1 MALSERLL
9 GLAEVSLGTAVLLL
23 TGCDKRAAK
32 PDPTK
37 GAVSGIVIC
46 ADTGKPARFAT
57 VALTPVPAKHAE
69 PSDEPP
75 LSPMASIDTGLDG
88 RFRMEA
94 IPAGEYYAFATLDG
108 YLDPERGID
117 FGKVTAKATTSEQE
131 QDAIQQW
138 KEQLV
143 EVKVAVRRVSEISI
157 ELHRAAEIEGMVSY
171 DDGSPAIGMHFQ
183 LFRKNAKKEWSLV
196 GLPLLSSWTIDATSD
211 SHGHY
216 VVDDLEP
223 GEYIVCAM
231 MPIDSEEVAPHVC
244 LGNTVRRKDATTLK
258 VSDAEIA
265 RGADIVIPLSGMHT
279 VAGRVEAAADG
290 HAPSQ
295 ATVSLLYADDH
306 EPARKIAMD
315 KDGSFS
321 FEYVG
326 EDNYILRVSDAEDAA
341 EDSGSSDPGDAGSKN
356 GTPQMARHYL
366 NKEIPIHVQSDVN
379 DVDVPLTDKAAAKS
393 Q

>member
-1 MALSERLL
+1 MMLL
-9 GLAEVSLGTAVLLL
+9 A
-23 TGCDKRAAK
+23 GCDKHGSK

-37 GAVSGIVIC
+37 GVVTGIVIC
-46 ADTGKPARFAT
+46 GDTGKPARFAQ
-57 VALTPVPAKHAE
+57 VSLTPVPVKHADL
-69 PSDEPP
+69 SDAPP
-75 LSPMASIDTGLDG
+75 LAPVALISTGLDG

-94 IPAGEYYAFATLDG
+94 IPPGDYYAFGTLDG

-117 FGKVTAKATTSEQE
+117 FGKVTAKGTTSEQE
-131 QDAIQQW
+131 QDAIEQW
-138 KEQLV
+138 KDQLV

-157 ELHRAAEIEGMVSY
+157 ELHRAAAIEGAVSY

-216 VVDDLEP
+216 AVDDLEP
-223 GEYIVCAM
+223 GEYIVCTM
-231 MPIDSEEVAPHVC
+231 MPIDSEDVAPRVC
-244 LGNTVRRKDATTLK
+244 LGNVFRRKNASTVK
-258 VSDAEIA
+258 VSDGETIH
-265 RGADIVIPLSGMHT
+265 GIDIVIPISGLHT
-279 VAGRVEAAADG
+279 VSGHVEAAADG

-295 ATVSLLYADDH
+295 ATVTLLYADDR

-321 FEYVG
+321 FEYVP
-326 EDNYILRVSDAEDAA
+326 EESYILRVSDAEDTGD
-341 EDSGSSDPGDAGSKN
+341 DSGGSDQGDTQAKN
-356 GTPQMARHYL
+356 AAPPVVRHYL
-366 NKEIPIHVQSDVN
+366 AKEVPIRVQSDMS
-379 DVDVPLTDKAAAKS
+379 DIDVPLTDAAAARP

>member
-1 MALSERLL
+1 MRSQRLW
-9 GLAEVSLGTAVLLL
+9 GFAAISLGTAISLLA
-23 TGCDKRAAK
+23 GCDKRAAK

-57 VALTPVPAKHAE
+57 VDLTPVPVKHADL
-69 PSDEPP
+69 SDQPP
-75 LSPMASIDTGLDG
+75 LSPVAAIDTGLDG

-94 IPAGEYYAFATLDG
+94 IPAGDYYAFATLDG

-117 FGKVTAKATTSEQE
+117 FGQVTAKGTTSEQE
-131 QDAIQQW
+131 QDAIEQW
-138 KEQLV
+138 KDQLV
-143 EVKVAVRRVSEISI
+143 EVKVAVRRVSEITI
-157 ELHRAAEIEGMVSY
+157 ALHRAAGIEGTVSY

-183 LFRKNAKKEWSLV
+183 LFRKNAKKEWRLV
-196 GLPLLSSWTIDATSD
+196 GLPLLSSWTIDTTSD

-216 VVDDLEP
+216 AVDDLEP

-231 MPIDSEEVAPHVC
+231 MPVDSEDVAPHVC
-244 LGNTVRRKDATTLK
+244 LGNTVRRKDAATVK
-258 VSDAEIA
+258 VSDAETA

-290 HAPSQ
+290 HPPSQ

-306 EPARKIAMD
+306 EPARKMAMD

-321 FEYVG
+321 FEYVA
-326 EDNYILRVSDAEDAA
+326 EDNYILRVSDAEDAP
-341 EDSGSSDPGDAGSKN
+341 EDSGGSDPGDAGSKSE
-356 GTPQMARHYL
+356 TAQIARHYL
-366 NKEIPIHVQSDVN
+366 NKDIPLHLQSDMN
-379 DVDVPLTDKAAAKS
+379 DIDVPLTDKAAAKA

>member
-1 MALSERLL
+1 MACSERLW
-9 GLAEVSLGTAVLLL
+9 GFAGALLL
-23 TGCDKRAAK
+23 PAISLLAGCDKRAAK

-57 VALTPVPAKHAE
+57 VDLTPVPVKHADL
-69 PSDEPP
+69 SDQPP
-75 LSPMASIDTGLDG
+75 LAPVAAIDTGLDG

-94 IPAGEYYAFATLDG
+94 IPAGDYYAFATLDG

-117 FGKVTAKATTSEQE
+117 FGKVTAKGTTSEQE
-131 QDAIQQW
+131 QDAIEQW
-138 KEQLV
+138 KDQLV
-143 EVKVAVRRVSEISI
+143 EVKVAVRRVSEITIS
-157 ELHRAAEIEGMVSY
+157 LHRAAEIEGTVSY

-196 GLPLLSSWTIDATSD
+196 GLPLLGNWTIDATSD

-216 VVDDLEP
+216 AVDDLEP

-231 MPIDSEEVAPHVC
+231 MPIESEDVAPHVC

-258 VSDAEIA
+258 VSDAETA

-279 VAGRVEAAADG
+279 VAGRVEAAIDG

-295 ATVSLLYADDH
+295 ATVTLLYADDH
-306 EPARKIAMD
+306 EPARKMAMD

-321 FEYVG
+321 FEYVA

-341 EDSGSSDPGDAGSKN
+341 EDSGGSDPGDAGSKSE
-356 GTPQMARHYL
+356 TPQIARHYL
-366 NKEIPIHVQSDVN
+366 NKDIPIHVLSDMN
-379 DVDVPLTDKAAAKS
+379 DVDVALTDKAAAKP